1 MPAIVQAGE
10 NSAVNDAVTAL
21 GVLGYSSSELAPLL
35 KKLDLTGMSTE
46 QIIKAVLKSMVK

>member
-1 MPAIVQAGE
+1 MPAVVQVGE

-35 KKLDLTGMSTE
+35 KKLDLTGMTTE